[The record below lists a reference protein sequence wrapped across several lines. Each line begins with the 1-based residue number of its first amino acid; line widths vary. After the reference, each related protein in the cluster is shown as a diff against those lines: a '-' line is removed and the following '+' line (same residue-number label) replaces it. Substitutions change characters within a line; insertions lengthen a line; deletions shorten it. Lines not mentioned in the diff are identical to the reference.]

1 MLSDLGDLGDFD
13 RVMVVG
19 PIISETTDLLELSHT
34 AISRVYRE

>member
-1 MLSDLGDLGDFD
+1 MLSDLGDFD

-19 PIISETTDLLELSHT
+19 LNISETTDLLEFSHT